1 MGTLDDKIAQLSK
14 GDDAYAM
21 KLKTHFREA
30 LGYSNYMS
38 RLGQETAKPASIGN
52 IEGLSPAGINARIG
66 TRFGMQDDRINSL
79 NRMSGAIDSAAG
91 GLAADQIS
99 REKSAA
105 AKAKENGTDISFD
118 PKTQLEREID
128 KYTMNPK
135 NPDGSTKSLQQFE
148 AEMNEKFAAVQGAD
162 GQPVDANK
170 PYDMGNGEV
179 QAQDILD
186 ANKIKEAINT
196 RIPKDYIG
204 KEVYYQA
211 VRGGAK
217 DAEAQKLQTFDD
229 YKTGKMEKTPG
240 RKETYELLNPDVAKQ
255 AEVAREED
263 KLNEVR
269 GSLQDDVSK
278 FYGENKETIYG
289 ILNTPPDE
297 QFKDSN
303 GKKADGGALGLTS
316 TKMFKNFVLKLKMA
330 YPDLQAT
337 EVEHLAFDTIM
348 NSK

>member
-52 IEGLSPAGINARIG
+52 IEGLSPAGVNARIG
-66 TRFGMQDDRINSL
+66 TRFGMQDDRISSL

-105 AKAKENGTDISFD
+105 SSGKDISFD

-148 AEMNEKFAAVQGAD
+148 AEMNAKFAAVQGAD

-179 QAQDILD
+179 QSQDILD

-211 VRGGAK
+211 IRGGAK

-229 YKTGKMEKTPG
+229 YKTGKMDDN
-240 RKETYELLNPDVAKQ
+240 RKANYELMNPTVAKQ

-330 YPDLQAT
+330 YPELQAS
-337 EVEHLAFDTIM
+337 EVEQLAFDTIM